1 MIIANNVVP
10 YLPADAKLHNKY
22 MFTNLKAEQRLSNDS
37 LVYLTEN
44 VKPTYDRLIETI
56 VVLREAF

>member
-10 YLPADAKLHNKY
+10 YLPADAKLHKKHV
-22 MFTNLKAEQRLSNDS
+22 FANLKAEQRLSNDS